1 MGEWIELKASDGFQL
16 RAWKAEPQG
25 KPRGA
30 LVVVQEIFG
39 VNASIRSVADGFA
52 ADGYLAI
59 APAIFDRG
67 EPGFDADYNPESMAR
82 GSALSQAIGRDA
94 MLLDVAAAAKA
105 AKAGGK
111 VGVVGYCL
119 GGTLAWVAAANLAG
133 VDAAVGYYGGGII
146 ASNALQPRVPTM
158 LHFGEKDGH
167 IPQAGVREVAAAH
180 PGTPVFTYA
189 TAGHAF
195 NRAGNAAYDEPSATL
210 ARSRTLEFFKAKLA

>member
-1 MGEWIELKASDGFQL
+1 MGQWIKLKASDGFEL
-16 RAWKAEPQG
+16 AAWRAEPQG

-39 VNASIRSVADGFA
+39 VNAHIRWVADGFA

-67 EPGFDADYNPESMAR
+67 EPNFDVGYEPETMAR
-82 GSALSQAIGRDA
+82 GSALAGKIPREA
-94 MLLDVAAAAKA
+94 MMLDVAAAAEA
-105 AKAGGK
+105 ASAGGK

-119 GGTLAWVAAANLAG
+119 GGTLAWLAAANLAG
-133 VDAAVGYYGGGII
+133 VAAAVGYYGGGII
-146 ASNALQPRVPTM
+146 GLNDLKPRVPTM

-167 IPQAGVREVAAAH
+167 IPLEGVRAVAAAH
-180 PGTPVFTYA
+180 PDTQVFTYP

-195 NRAGNAAYDEPSATL
+195 NRYGNAAYDAPSATL
-210 ARSRTLEFFKAKLA
+210 ARARTLEFFNAKLA

>member
-1 MGEWIELKASDGFQL
+1 MGQWIRLKASDGFEFG
-16 RAWKAEPQG
+16 AWRAEPQG

-39 VNASIRSVADGFA
+39 VNAHIRSVAEGFA

-67 EPGFDADYNPESMAR
+67 EPNFDVGYEPENMAR
-82 GSALSQAIGRDA
+82 GSAIAGKIPRET
-94 MLLDVAAAAKA
+94 MMLDVAATAKA
-105 AKAGGK
+105 AAAGGK

-119 GGTLAWVAAANLAG
+119 GGTLAWLASANLEG
-133 VDAAVGYYGGGII
+133 VAAAVGYYGGGII
-146 ASNALQPRVPTM
+146 AQNALKLRAPTM

-167 IPQAGVREVAAAH
+167 IPVEGVRAVAAAH
-180 PGTPVFTYA
+180 PDVAVYLYP

-195 NRAGNAAYDEPSATL
+195 NRYGNAAYDAPSATL
-210 ARSRTLEFFKAKLA
+210 ARTRTLDFFNAKLA